1 MVLPVLGT
9 YRQSSEKMSKTLK
22 QSIIEASHR
31 LRAVQKDFADE
42 DEQQQKEYLCEE
54 LAKLLEEIPYGQRKA
69 FLQGLLERF
78 PIWQLQTA
86 ADAGTVC
93 PPAETPP
100 TVPAEPMLLI
110 EALTNK
116 LPSLPTEEKEAILDR
131 LREVIPP
138 LPQAADAS
146 AQSATG
152 IGATLQMPADTI
164 NQERFGELANLL
176 AEFVFKVEQLTVAV
190 WSKISGRST
199 LRPPKQIKKTAGRFL
214 GKDGGDTEELVKELR
229 LLLQFATAIMTAA
242 SRAGDEV
249 ARRYSRKVS
258 PDAINSL
265 VEMEQSRLRDTLLSK
280 EVRCWRKYCELAGE
294 LGAEYV
300 EKEIESAM
308 ADYAEAF
315 VRGLERLG

>member
-1 MVLPVLGT
+1 M
-9 YRQSSEKMSKTLK
+9 K
-22 QSIIEASHR
+22 QSVIEASHR

-42 DEQQQKEYLCEE
+42 GEQQRREYLCEALE
-54 LAKLLEEIPYGQRKA
+54 KLLADIPYGQRKA
-69 FLQGLLERF
+69 FLRGLLEQF
-78 PIWQLQTA
+78 PIWQLQTH
-86 ADAGTVC
+86 ADADKVC
-93 PPAETPP
+93 PPGETPP
-100 TVPAEPMLLI
+100 PVSVQPMLLV
-110 EALTNK
+110 ETLSK
-116 LPSLPTEEKEAILDR
+116 ELPSLPTEEKEAVLDQ
-131 LREVIPP
+131 LRELVSQS
-138 LPQAADAS
+138 PQAAGTAVES
-146 AQSATG
+146 TTS
-152 IGATLQMPADTI
+152 IGSTLQLPANATI
-164 NQERFGELANLL
+164 HQERFGELANLL
-176 AEFVFKVEQLTVAV
+176 AEFAFKVEQLTVAV

-199 LRPPKQIKKTAGRFL
+199 LRPPKQIKRTAGRFL
-214 GKDGGDTEELVKELR
+214 SEDGGDAEELVKELR

-258 PDAINSL
+258 PEAIRAL

-294 LGAEYV
+294 LGTEYV